1 MDSTF
6 DSLFLLHMSCFGC
19 TFVMALILAFSRLQI
34 RWVNKRYERARWLIF
49 SAMVI
54 LCLHFLFQL
63 KYSFYNSGDE
73 VGGAINVL
81 IYVPIA
87 FVIFYSMLSIQCS
100 QDTSLKFLEQ
110 GFLVYAI
117 IVVVFG
123 MGCWMYDSL
132 RIGWMLHVM
141 IGIFMAFVVYL
152 CIAPVKEIRRRKK
165 LFESVTGSDILP
177 YSRYIS
183 TSYLLMAGSSIM
195 LAVSL
200 TNRGMLLIVGPIVL
214 LCLLF
219 YVISFV
225 SLGFN
230 IIPSDEMVGDY
241 GSASLT
247 REFHESEASKGLLA
261 IFSSDTLSD
270 ERVKE
275 IGQRLDVWCKSGGFR
290 DSAIDMMTLSGRIN
304 VPRRELTIYF
314 EKYLHRTFRA
324 WLSDVR
330 FNEAQRILKENPDYN
345 NERISSECGFSSHA
359 HLYKIFK
366 ARTNML
372 PKQWKDSYKEAEGL

>member
-1 MDSTF
+1 
-6 DSLFLLHMSCFGC
+6 
-19 TFVMALILAFSRLQI
+19 MALLLAFSRLQI

-54 LCLHFLFQL
+54 LSFHFLFQL
-63 KYSFYNSGDE
+63 KYTFYNTSDE
-73 VGGAINVL
+73 VGGAINML

-100 QDTSLKFLEQ
+100 QDTSLKFLER
-110 GFLVYAI
+110 GFLVYAL
-117 IVVVFG
+117 IVVAFG
-123 MGCWMYDSL
+123 MGCWMYGSL

-141 IGIFMAFVVYL
+141 VAIFMVFVVYL
-152 CIAPVKEIRRRKK
+152 CISPVKEIRRRKK

-177 YSRYIS
+177 YNRYIT
-183 TSYLLMAGSSIM
+183 TSYLLMAASSIM

-200 TNRGMLLIVGPIVL
+200 TNRGMLMIVGPIVL
-214 LCLLF
+214 VCLLF

-230 IIPSDEMVGDY
+230 IIPSDEMVNDY
-241 GSASLT
+241 GAESLT
-247 REFHESEASKGLLA
+247 REFNKSESGKGLLA
-261 IFSSDTLSD
+261 IFDSDTLTN
-270 ERVKE
+270 ERVKDIE
-275 IGQRLDVWCKSGGFR
+275 QRLDVWCKSGGFR
-290 DSAIDMMTLSGRIN
+290 DSAVDMMTLSGRIN

-314 EKYLHRTFRA
+314 EKHLRRTFRA

-330 FNEAQRILKENPDYN
+330 FNEAQRILQENPDYN

-366 ARTNML
+366 ARTNMS
-372 PKQWKDSYKEAEGL
+372 PKQWKDSL